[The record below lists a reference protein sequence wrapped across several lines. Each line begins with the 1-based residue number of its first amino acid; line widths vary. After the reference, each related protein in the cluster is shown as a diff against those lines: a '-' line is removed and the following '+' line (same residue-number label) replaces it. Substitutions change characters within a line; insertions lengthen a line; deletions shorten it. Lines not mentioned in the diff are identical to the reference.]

1 MIAMYSVRSGFF
13 LPLLLASG
21 SGAWAQSQDV
31 VALRSTLSIV
41 NNDNFFSA
49 AANPVSER
57 VTTQTIGVRV
67 AIPEGLQRFELDASL
82 TGNQHQT
89 YTNFDYVAQNYSAGW
104 MWSVTPQFHGSLT
117 SARAESLNAAIDNAN
132 PNVRNK
138 NTTQNTAL
146 SAVYEMGG
154 PWQLTG
160 GVSNSNSINEQALV
174 AGQSDNRSTGVNAGV
189 RYVLGS
195 GSSLA
200 YSLQNA
206 NGTSTNDYTSTT
218 HDINGVWVLTGN
230 TTLNGRIA
238 QLQQRYGATPQ
249 FDFSGVFGAVT
260 VIWRVS
266 GKLSMTAGWQRDL
279 VSYQTTGTTHTQTDA
294 FSFGPLW
301 QISPK
306 TSLRL
311 QHRNAVRDDQGN
323 PTGIPGTRQ
332 DRLQDSTISF
342 SWQPRPLAT
351 LSAALGE
358 ARRNSNAA
366 NADFVARTFSV
377 AVLFNF

>member
-1 MIAMYSVRSGFF
+1 MIAMYSVRPGFF
-13 LPLLLASG
+13 LSVLLAGS

-31 VALRSTLSIV
+31 VTLRSTLSIL

-49 AANPVSER
+49 STNPISER

-89 YTNFDYVAQNYSAGW
+89 YTNFDYIAQNYSAGW

-117 SARAESLNAAIDNAN
+117 SARTESLNAAIDSAN

-146 SAVYEMGG
+146 SAVYEIGG
-154 PWQLTG
+154 PWQITG
-160 GVSNSNSINEQALV
+160 GVSSSNSINEQALV

-206 NGTSTNDYTSTT
+206 NGTSTNDYTATT
-218 HDINGVWVLTGN
+218 HDINAIWVLTGN
-230 TTLNGRIA
+230 TTVNGRIA
-238 QLQQRYGATPQ
+238 HLQQHFGVAPQ
-249 FDFSGVFGAVT
+249 FDFSGLMGAVS
-260 VIWRVS
+260 VLWRVS
-266 GKLSMTAGWQRDL
+266 GKISLMAGWQRDL
-279 VSYQTTGTTHTQTDA
+279 SSAQTQGTTHTQTDA
-294 FSFGPLW
+294 FSVGPLW

-306 TSLRL
+306 TSLRF
-311 QHRNAVRDDQGN
+311 QYRNAVRDDQGN
-323 PTGIPGTRQ
+323 PTGVPGTRQ
-332 DRLQDSTISF
+332 DKLQDTSLSF
-342 SWQPRPLAT
+342 SWQPRSLAT
-351 LSAALGE
+351 LSATLSE
-358 ARRNSNAA
+358 ASRSSNVA
-366 NADFVARTFSV
+366 NMDFSARTFSV
-377 AVLFNF
+377 AALFNF

>member
-1 MIAMYSVRSGFF
+1 
-13 LPLLLASG
+13 
-21 SGAWAQSQDV
+21 
-31 VALRSTLSIV
+31 
-41 NNDNFFSA
+41 
-49 AANPVSER
+49 
-57 VTTQTIGVRV
+57 
-67 AIPEGLQRFELDASL
+67 
-82 TGNQHQT
+82 
-89 YTNFDYVAQNYSAGW
+89 
-104 MWSVTPQFHGSLT
+104 
-117 SARAESLNAAIDNAN
+117 
-132 PNVRNK
+132 
-138 NTTQNTAL
+138 
-146 SAVYEMGG
+146 
-154 PWQLTG
+154 
-160 GVSNSNSINEQALV
+160 
-174 AGQSDNRSTGVNAGV
+174 
-189 RYVLGS
+189 LGS

-206 NGTSTNDYTSTT
+206 NGTSTNDYTATT
-218 HDINGVWVLTGN
+218 HDINAVWVLTGN
-230 TTLNGRIA
+230 TTINGRIA
-238 QLQQRYGATPQ
+238 QLQQRYGATPR

-342 SWQPRPLAT
+342 SWQPRPMAT